1 LAVDSVVVEVK
12 LYLVVEPRVSL
23 VVVARVSM
31 VVEVPLIA
39 EVPVYLYMDVAGVE
53 GVVIP
58 LDLLYFCAIEI

>member
-1 LAVDSVVVEVK
+1 
-12 LYLVVEPRVSL
+12 L

-31 VVEVPLIA
+31 VVEVPLVA